1 MFLKYF
7 GSKELKSFRIFY
19 RSFFFFLALID
30 YPLLF
35 LMFVNWFNLN
45 QKKIFFENDFD
56 FRKISKKIISFL
68 FYSSKSKLFQNL
80 LTGNIYMFVL
90 STDVISLLK
99 DLLTVLTGQRQV
111 SFHFIYDNF
120 YLYRA
125 KSLKNFFKSEDKD
138 KIPLFENV
146 FSNNFFFSSLKFF

>member
-1 MFLKYF
+1 
-7 GSKELKSFRIFY
+7 
-19 RSFFFFLALID
+19 
-30 YPLLF
+30 
-35 LMFVNWFNLN
+35 LN